1 MSFLDLYQGDVDQ
14 AAKIQPTEGTRLPS
28 GFDENFDAAWSDG
41 RLFGQSIA
49 RQNARADVLGDY
61 LDDIRRK
68 TGADL
73 RSADIQGEQGSVD
86 NMFAMAN
93 DRVAKMRD
101 SYPDLDLAPLTDAD
115 IDQRALAKAQAAHRT
130 YEELQAGEKGPGG
143 SIGSF
148 LGGAANSAT
157 DPINI
162 VGLAI
167 APETGGVSILGA
179 ALRWGALA
187 GVSQAAIEATSA
199 SFKQEVQPDYGVGDA
214 LGNVAGAAVGGAV
227 LGGSFKA
234 LGNLW
239 TRAKTGAWPTSIRD
253 AGNVVESEANV
264 ASTNILP
271 GVEGEVA
278 HRAALGDTVDAIL
291 AGKPVDVSGHITP
304 EMAQRIEA
312 WHGSPHD
319 FDAFDAS
326 KIGTGEGA
334 QSYGHGLYF
343 AENEGTAKFYR
354 DALSKG
360 VPTVNG
366 RVAGRADGKFDIVDD
381 FGVQAGPF
389 DTKAEASKFLEGDQI
404 GSVYKVRITADKD
417 HMLDWDSPITDPS
430 MLDKI
435 ARAASEIKPG
445 WYDKLMG
452 QGKDLAKWALTE
464 SGIPKTGESIYGT
477 LKRGLGSDQAAS
489 EALSR
494 AGVPGIKYLDHGS
507 RGAGDGTRNFVL
519 FNDKDVQITHKNG
532 KPVNAETRQ
541 AVVDQAMGLPPKEP
555 ELPLVPATPETV
567 PAEVPRKKVDLTAPQ
582 PALQTP
588 AEMAKTLTAPD
599 HQDAIRADIDRER
612 AMGDVKVPGI
622 DEQGNHTM
630 VSVDAA
636 MDQVD
641 AYKAAAEHIQACANP
656 MAEAAE

>member
-14 AAKIQPTEGTRLPS
+14 AAKIQPNEGTRLPS
-28 GFDENFDAAWSDG
+28 GFDENFSAAWSDG

-49 RQNARADVLGDY
+49 RQNARADVLSDY
-61 LDDIRRK
+61 LDEVRTK
-68 TGADL
+68 TGNDL
-73 RSADIQGEQGSVD
+73 RAIDVQGEQGSVD
-86 NMFAMAN
+86 NIFAMAN
-93 DRVAKMRD
+93 DRVAKIKE
-101 SYPDLDLAPLTDAD
+101 SYPEIDLAPLTDD
-115 IDQRALAKAQAAHRT
+115 EIDKRAVAKAQAAHRN
-130 YEELQAGEKGPGG
+130 YEALQAGEKGPGG

-214 LGNVAGAAVGGAV
+214 LGNVAGATVGGAV

-239 TRAKTGAWPTSIRD
+239 TRAKTGAWPTSVRD
-253 AGNVVESEANV
+253 AGNVIESHANV

-278 HRAALGDTVDAIL
+278 HHEALTKAIDDIFAGRPVEVQDQLFSQPRVNEKGEPLDMFAAHEARLDQLMGERAFVRGTADA
-291 AGKPVDVSGHITP
+291 AREK
-304 EMAQRIEA
+304 IEA
-312 WHGSPHD
+312 
-319 FDAFDAS
+319 
-326 KIGTGEGA
+326 
-334 QSYGHGLYF
+334 GLQV
-343 AENEGTAKFYR
+343 E
-354 DALSKG
+354 
-360 VPTVNG
+360 
-366 RVAGRADGKFDIVDD
+366 
-381 FGVQAGPF
+381 Q
-389 DTKAEASKFLEGDQI
+389 
-404 GSVYKVRITADKD
+404 
-417 HMLDWDSPITDPS
+417 
-430 MLDKI
+430 
-435 ARAASEIKPG
+435 
-445 WYDKLMG
+445 
-452 QGKDLAKWALTE
+452 
-464 SGIPKTGESIYGT
+464 
-477 LKRGLGSDQAAS
+477 
-489 EALSR
+489 
-494 AGVPGIKYLDHGS
+494 
-507 RGAGDGTRNFVL
+507 
-519 FNDKDVQITHKNG
+519 
-532 KPVNAETRQ
+532 
-541 AVVDQAMGLPPKEP
+541 P
-555 ELPLVPATPETV
+555 ELPFEPTALQASAEQHAAQLANGIVELARSRGYEMSGEDATAIAERVAKMPDDQSARAILDQVVLNPSQIADHLPEI
-567 PAEVPRKKVDLTAPQ
+567 PKVTRAPEAAAPQ
-582 PALQTP
+582 PPLQTP

-612 AMGDVKVPGI
+612 AMGDVKVPGV

-656 MAEAAE
+656 MTEAAE